1 MGNKVKPLANLIYRP
16 IAWFSNSNVAKNA
29 GKQVYNNN
37 RRYID
42 LLGVSSI
49 VAKDGLG
56 CVLYVNQS
64 MHNKEIPDDKRN
76 FVTAL
81 DLTNGLLMIAFQ
93 LGMFFTVQ
101 NKVCQSKM
109 FNAAFGKLFNRPLKK
124 AYQSI
129 VKNSSQFKDINDI
142 KFSQKFEK
150 IRSDV
155 KDAFGGLIS
164 LVAASIIGKRVIVPF
179 IATPLADGV
188 ERKLNE
194 RSARK
199 KGLPLPENTKGATPS
214 MQGSQVVVMPARTQK
229 VDAQDWLNN

>member
-1 MGNKVKPLANLIYRP
+1 
-16 IAWFSNSNVAKNA
+16 
-29 GKQVYNNN
+29 
-37 RRYID
+37 
-42 LLGVSSI
+42 
-49 VAKDGLG
+49 
-56 CVLYVNQS
+56 

-129 VKNSSQFKDINDI
+129 VKNSSQFKDMNDI

-155 KDAFGGLIS
+155 KDAFGGLVS
-164 LVAASIIGKRVIVPF
+164 LVAASIVGKRVIVPF

-188 ERKLNE
+188 EKKLNE

-214 MQGSQVVVMPARTQK
+214 MQGNQVVVIPAKSQK